1 MATVSCGWLQLF
13 INKVRLTCFWSV
25 PDPEW
30 STESANQTL
39 HRTAPELSA
48 YERTTNGKRGNRAG
62 NHLKGF
68 VVRGSGQRAVPVQ
81 WRSRASSIISRTMKN
96 NHMHT
101 LMFEQGQSHI
111 SYAGLVCVVRRT
123 TPPKRGG
130 IYFCTSGL
138 GALHNSSH
146 PALRPVSGR
155 LVEVWSIHSLCFR
168 VRGNWNE
175 CMWVWGREIGEC
187 SWRIFICVGWPFF
200 LPRPWEGNVW

>member
-25 PDPEW
+25 PPRVVHRKREPNFTPN
-30 STESANQTL
+30 STGAVSLWTDDQWETGESSRKPSQ
-39 HRTAPELSA
+39 
-48 YERTTNGKRGNRAG
+48 G
-62 NHLKGF
+62 
-68 VVRGSGQRAVPVQ
+68 VRCKGQRAVQ
-81 WRSRASSIISRTMKN
+81 WRSRASSVISRTMKN

-130 IYFCTSGL
+130 IYFCTSSL
-138 GALHNSSH
+138 GAALHNSSH